1 MINLKYL
8 TVMGMVILDGAEVE
22 EFFSSR
28 CHYEKIRSAK
38 PKGNL

>member
-22 EFFSSR
+22 EFAISR
-28 CHYEKIRSAK
+28 CCNRKTVIS
-38 PKGNL
+38 